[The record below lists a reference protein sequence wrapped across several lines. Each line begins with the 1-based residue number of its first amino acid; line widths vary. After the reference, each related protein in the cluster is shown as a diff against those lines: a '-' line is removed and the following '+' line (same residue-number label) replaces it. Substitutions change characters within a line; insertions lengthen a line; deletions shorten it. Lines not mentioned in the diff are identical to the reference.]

1 MGDALLLHL
10 SFDFAPFGHVFGAE
24 GVLGIGGRGEERDEE
39 DKQGKGH
46 SRGSLFVIV
55 AVDGRLLVLMIVIV
69 IAASMVLV
77 HVSMGV
83 HFLRFVIVVAASV
96 IVIVMVLVGVPL
108 FRVWVVVVVMIVV
121 TSIPVGMIVG
131 ANPDGAVAM
140 DEIEGTEEDEADPR
154 DQGVD
159 AEARIEVFLDAAAP
173 VEVEKKTSPDHE
185 GEDREQLQE
194 FFHGRKSG
202 GDDR

>member
-1 MGDALLLHL
+1 
-10 SFDFAPFGHVFGAE
+10 
-24 GVLGIGGRGEERDEE
+24 
-39 DKQGKGH
+39 
-46 SRGSLFVIV
+46 VIV
-55 AVDGRLLVLMIVIV
+55 AVDGRVIVIVIV

>member
-1 MGDALLLHL
+1 
-10 SFDFAPFGHVFGAE
+10 
-24 GVLGIGGRGEERDEE
+24 
-39 DKQGKGH
+39 
-46 SRGSLFVIV
+46 VIV
-55 AVDGRLLVLMIVIV
+55 AVDGRLLLLVIMLM
-69 IAASMVLV
+69 IAASVVIV

-83 HFLRFVIVVAASV
+83 HFLGFVIVVAASV
-96 IVIVMVLVGVPL
+96 IVMVLVGVAL
-108 FRVWVVVVVMIVV
+108 LRGVVVVMIVV

-173 VEVEKKTSPDHE
+173 VEVEKKTSPDQE

>member
-1 MGDALLLHL
+1 
-10 SFDFAPFGHVFGAE
+10 
-24 GVLGIGGRGEERDEE
+24 
-39 DKQGKGH
+39 
-46 SRGSLFVIV
+46 VIV
-55 AVDGRLLVLMIVIV
+55 AVDGRLLLLVIMIM
-69 IAASMVLV
+69 IAASVVIV

-96 IVIVMVLVGVPL
+96 IVMVLVGVAL
-108 FRVWVVVVVMIVV
+108 LRGVVVVMIVV

-173 VEVEKKTSPDHE
+173 VEVEKKTSPDQE

>member
-1 MGDALLLHL
+1 
-10 SFDFAPFGHVFGAE
+10 
-24 GVLGIGGRGEERDEE
+24 
-39 DKQGKGH
+39 
-46 SRGSLFVIV
+46 
-55 AVDGRLLVLMIVIV
+55 
-69 IAASMVLV
+69 
-77 HVSMGV
+77 
-83 HFLRFVIVVAASV
+83 VIVVAASV
-96 IVIVMVLVGVPL
+96 IVMVLVGVAL
-108 FRVWVVVVVMIVV
+108 LRGVVVVMIVV

-131 ANPDGAVAM
+131 TNPDGAVAM

-173 VEVEKKTSPDHE
+173 VEVEKKTSPDQE

>member
-1 MGDALLLHL
+1 M
-10 SFDFAPFGHVFGAE
+10 
-24 GVLGIGGRGEERDEE
+24 
-39 DKQGKGH
+39 
-46 SRGSLFVIV
+46 IV
-55 AVDGRLLVLMIVIV
+55 AVDGRVLVIVIVIV

-108 FRVWVVVVVMIVV
+108 VRVWVVVVVMIVV
-121 TSIPVGMIVG
+121 TSIPVGMIMG

>member
-1 MGDALLLHL
+1 M
-10 SFDFAPFGHVFGAE
+10 
-24 GVLGIGGRGEERDEE
+24 
-39 DKQGKGH
+39 
-46 SRGSLFVIV
+46 
-55 AVDGRLLVLMIVIV
+55 DGRLLLLVIMLM
-69 IAASMVLV
+69 IAASVVIV

-96 IVIVMVLVGVPL
+96 IVIVALLRG
-108 FRVWVVVVVMIVV
+108 VVVVMIVV

-131 ANPDGAVAM
+131 TNPDGAVAM

-173 VEVEKKTSPDHE
+173 VEVEKKTSPDQE

>member
-1 MGDALLLHL
+1 
-10 SFDFAPFGHVFGAE
+10 V
-24 GVLGIGGRGEERDEE
+24 
-39 DKQGKGH
+39 
-46 SRGSLFVIV
+46 
-55 AVDGRLLVLMIVIV
+55 
-69 IAASMVLV
+69 
-77 HVSMGV
+77 
-83 HFLRFVIVVAASV
+83 
-96 IVIVMVLVGVPL
+96 
-108 FRVWVVVVVMIVV
+108 VVVVVMIVV

>member
-1 MGDALLLHL
+1 
-10 SFDFAPFGHVFGAE
+10 
-24 GVLGIGGRGEERDEE
+24 
-39 DKQGKGH
+39 
-46 SRGSLFVIV
+46 
-55 AVDGRLLVLMIVIV
+55 
-69 IAASMVLV
+69 MVLV

-96 IVIVMVLVGVPL
+96 IVIVIVGVPL

-202 GDDR
+202 RDDR

>member
-1 MGDALLLHL
+1 M
-10 SFDFAPFGHVFGAE
+10 
-24 GVLGIGGRGEERDEE
+24 
-39 DKQGKGH
+39 
-46 SRGSLFVIV
+46 IV
-55 AVDGRLLVLMIVIV
+55 AVDGRLLVLIIVIV

-108 FRVWVVVVVMIVV
+108 FRVWVVVVVVVMIVV

>member
-1 MGDALLLHL
+1 
-10 SFDFAPFGHVFGAE
+10 
-24 GVLGIGGRGEERDEE
+24 
-39 DKQGKGH
+39 
-46 SRGSLFVIV
+46 VIV
-55 AVDGRLLVLMIVIV
+55 AVDGRVLVLMIVIV

-83 HFLRFVIVVAASV
+83 DFLRFVIVVAAS
-96 IVIVMVLVGVPL
+96 VIVMVLVGVPL

>member
-1 MGDALLLHL
+1 
-10 SFDFAPFGHVFGAE
+10 V
-24 GVLGIGGRGEERDEE
+24 
-39 DKQGKGH
+39 
-46 SRGSLFVIV
+46 VI
-55 AVDGRLLVLMIVIV
+55 
-69 IAASMVLV
+69 V

-83 HFLRFVIVVAASV
+83 HFLWFVIVDAAS
-96 IVIVMVLVGVPL
+96 VIVMVLVGVAL
-108 FRVWVVVVVMIVV
+108 LRGVVVVMIVV

-173 VEVEKKTSPDHE
+173 IEVEKKTSPDQK
-185 GEDREQLQE
+185 GKDREQLQG